1 VSPRPRV
8 LLTTAQMWQTRPLQ
22 RRLAHV
28 GRDYA
33 DALLRVGL
41 LPLLAPPLP
50 AEAAAEMLDGVDAL
64 LLSGGVDVGPAH
76 YGQSPHPEL
85 GEVDPQRDA
94 FELALYREA
103 RARGM
108 PVLGICRGSQ
118 VIAVA
123 EGGTLHQHLP
133 ALPKLHQH
141 EQRARDGDPAHRIRL
156 TPGSRIRAAFGAAST
171 WVNSYHHQGIDR
183 VPDGLTPTAYADDG
197 LVEALEEPAG
207 AFLLAVQWH
216 PELSVARHEEQLA
229 PFAALARALEA

>member
-1 VSPRPRV
+1 MSPRPRV
-8 LLTTAQMWQTRPLQ
+8 LLTTAQMWQSRPLQ

-50 AEAAAEMLDGVDAL
+50 DGTAAEMLAGVDAL

-76 YGQSPHPEL
+76 YGQAPHPEL
-85 GEVDPQRDA
+85 GEVDPRRDA

-103 RARGM
+103 RARRM
-108 PVLGICRGSQ
+108 PVLGICRGIQ

-123 EGGTLHQHLP
+123 GGGTLHQHLP

-156 TPGSRIRAAFGAAST
+156 TPGSRIRAAFGAESA

-183 VPDGLTPTAYADDG
+183 APEGLTPTAYADDG
-197 LVEALEEPAG
+197 LIEALEEPAG
-207 AFLLAVQWH
+207 PFLLAVQWH
-216 PELSVARHEEQLA
+216 PELSFERYAEQLA